1 MKFCFGAFKVYN
13 SPTWKSFDIRIKLK
27 QIRSYSSAFTIDD
40 AIILYT
46 QICLYTVLTF
56 FSTECFVSNDGGIK

>member
-27 QIRSYSSAFTIDD
+27 QIRSYSSAFAIDD

-46 QICLYTVLTF
+46 DTDMSLYSSDIF
-56 FSTECFVSNDGGIK
+56 FYRVFRVK